1 FEKVSLTNGINF
13 ACGVKS
19 LRRPHDN
26 RLVREI
32 NRRGSLRYN
41 FLRNRCVKL
50 WNSLSVNAVSAQTIN
65 SFKAVIDN
73 EVFGMVKSKVC
84 QSLSLYYYYYYY

>member
-1 FEKVSLTNGINF
+1 MKLENRLSLTNGVKF
-13 ACGVKS
+13 ACSVIS

-32 NRRGSLRYN
+32 NRRGSFRYN
-41 FLRNRCVKL
+41 FLSNRCVKL
-50 WNSLSVNAVSAQTIN
+50 WNSLSINTISAQTIN

-73 EVFGMVKSKVC
+73 EVFGMLNHKDWIS
-84 QSLSLYYYYYYY
+84 